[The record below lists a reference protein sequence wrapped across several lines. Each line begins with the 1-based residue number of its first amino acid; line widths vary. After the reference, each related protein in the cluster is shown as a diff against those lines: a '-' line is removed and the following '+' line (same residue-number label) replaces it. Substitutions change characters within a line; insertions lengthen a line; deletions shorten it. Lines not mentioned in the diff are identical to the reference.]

1 MSPVFQQTFYGALG
15 DFSSRSTDPRG
26 NTLSGLRSLV
36 TSRSL
41 VWFRVLKV
49 IRNTINTDKDGLLS
63 TRVVQY
69 AMIFFSCPGTVW
81 REEKTWSD
89 QKKQNNNDRDNKN
102 DKWQKH
108 FENTLKEQ
116 SCQYSNHK
124 SNRLLVFD
132 IFLCTRFTQRHKW
145 VANPWHRT
153 SCLYLPPGVHLL
165 ATGASHILEK
175 KLKQYLYYYNIFTYI
190 CTTFIQEDFNSTGE
204 DCRVAGAFNCKCKD
218 QYLDSFSF
226 HWKSQ
231 SVKSN
236 KVTMLLN
243 ITKCNAIYQ

>member
-15 DFSSRSTDPRG
+15 DFSSRSTYPRG
-26 NTLSGLRSLV
+26 NTLSGPRSLV

-145 VANPWHRT
+145 VANSWHRT
-153 SCLYLPPGVHLL
+153 SCLYLPPWVHLPP
-165 ATGASHILEK
+165 TGLSSLFDWIM
-175 KLKQYLYYYNIFTYI
+175 I
-190 CTTFIQEDFNSTGE
+190 C
-204 DCRVAGAFNCKCKD
+204 
-218 QYLDSFSF
+218 
-226 HWKSQ
+226 
-231 SVKSN
+231 KSN
-236 KVTMLLN
+236 
-243 ITKCNAIYQ
+243 II